1 MYSKS
6 RIFVRGHNCV
16 VSALFMVA
24 ASAMLPSVTKAGTYT
39 WIGGN
44 SGTWDKTSLNWS
56 DGTTSGVAWQD
67 GNDAVFNNTAAMT
80 ITVSGAISA
89 ANVTGNS
96 TGNITFNGSGTLAW
110 TGWLGSSGHVY
121 LDCPLTDV
129 NGAGLHFDS
138 NGHVFF
144 RNANNTHT
152 GGTYFKNTR
161 NAFRAFAVNAGDG
174 ALGVL
179 PATAQNNIFAQ
190 GGNVALFVDNSYN
203 VTLDAKRQ
211 ILISD
216 EATMFLSP
224 AGTIRIKGIIRG
236 ANASNGYPTGTRICA
251 HNQWGGLAILDPG
264 AGKENYFGRLYVPAR
279 LEIASGT
286 TSLIT
291 VSSGTGENAP
301 LYIRGNGSAYSATRG
316 YLLVSG
322 GTLRNTQNRYF
333 QIDTYGHL
341 DIAGG
346 TVSHTSGEILNA
358 MYSPAK
364 ITIRNGGVLNAKL
377 VRVSTTT
384 SGDGGEIF
392 IENGGTLC
400 IGKFKLEYN
409 YGYDQIG
416 TVHFN
421 GGKLQALVDSDPVID
436 NPTNAK
442 WDNIAFAVEEGGA
455 IFDTS
460 NRNIIFW
467 PRPLVSGAANDGG
480 ITVSGPRGLAITV
493 AGSSYNGP
501 TVVEEGANLRVQAD
515 NALPSGT
522 TVRLAGGQVTFS
534 TYDTDGDAARSTRTA
549 QTVSRIEGSGIVHC
563 CSGLTVAN
571 GLAAGSGGVLDFI
584 EVCSLSGVY
593 SVSGDAQ
600 GCGCLK
606 FRKSGQ
612 SISGLTLNVAD
623 ISAFDKD
630 AARGTYK
637 ILDAPNGYTGTF
649 AVGNVADPWCVKYTS
664 TAAYIAYK
672 KGTMLI
678 IQ

>member
-1 MYSKS
+1 MK
-6 RIFVRGHNCV
+6 RIIVNTKAECGKV
-16 VSALFMVA
+16 IALFMVA
-24 ASAMLPSVTKAGTYT
+24 ASAILPCATKAGTYT

-80 ITVSGAISA
+80 ITVSDAISA

-96 TGNITFNGSGTLAW
+96 TGDIKFNGSGTLAW

-121 LDCPLTDV
+121 LECPLTDV

-161 NAFRAFAVNAGDG
+161 GAFRAFALNAGDG
-174 ALGVL
+174 ALGAL
-179 PATAQNNIFAQ
+179 PAAAQDNIFAQ
-190 GGNVALFVDNSYN
+190 GGNVALFVDNRYN

-216 EATMFLSP
+216 GATMFLSP

-236 ANASNGYPTGTRICA
+236 ANASNGFPTGTRVYA
-251 HNQWGGLAILDPG
+251 HNNWGGLAILDPG

-286 TSLIT
+286 TSLVT
-291 VSSGTGENAP
+291 ASKDKGTGENAP
-301 LYIRGNGSAYSATRG
+301 LYIHGNKSAYSPTRG

-322 GTLRNTQNRYF
+322 GTLRNNTQDRYF
-333 QIDTYGHL
+333 QLDAYGHL

-346 TVSHTSGEILNA
+346 TVSLASGEILNA
-358 MYSPAK
+358 MDSPAK
-364 ITIRNGGVLNAKL
+364 ITIRNGGMLNAKL
-377 VRVSTTT
+377 VRVSQTT

-400 IGKFKLEYN
+400 IGKFKLD
-409 YGYDQIG
+409 YDLNQKG

-460 NRNIIFW
+460 NGKVIFW

-480 ITVSGPRGLAITV
+480 ITVSGSRGLAITV

-534 TYDTDGDAARSTRTA
+534 TYDTGGDAARSTRTA

-637 ILDAPNGYTGTF
+637 ILDAPNGYTGEF
-649 AVGNVADPWCVKYTS
+649 AIGNLPDLWRVKYTS
-664 TAAYIAYK
+664 TAAYISYK
-672 KGTMLI
+672 KGMVLI
-678 IQ
+678 IK

>member
-1 MYSKS
+1 MK
-6 RIFVRGHNCV
+6 RIIVNTKAECGKV
-16 VSALFMVA
+16 VALFMVA
-24 ASAMLPSVTKAGTYT
+24 ASAILPCAANAGTYT
-39 WIGGN
+39 WIGSN

-67 GNDAVFNNTAAMT
+67 GNDAVFNNSAAMT
-80 ITVSGAISA
+80 ITVSSSISA
-89 ANVTGNS
+89 ANITGNS

-110 TGWLGSSGHVY
+110 TGLLGSSGHVY

-129 NGAGLHFDS
+129 NGTGLHFDS

-161 NAFRAFAVNAGDG
+161 SAFRAFAVNAGDG

-384 SGDGGEIF
+384 SGDGGEMF

-460 NRNIIFW
+460 NGKIIFW

-480 ITVSGPRGLAITV
+480 ITVSGSRGLALTV

-501 TVVEEGANLRVQAD
+501 TIIEEGANLRVQAD

-522 TVRLAGGQVTFS
+522 TVRLSGGQITFS
-534 TYDTDGDAARSTRTA
+534 TYDTDNDAARSTRTA

-649 AVGNVADPWCVKYTS
+649 AKPAGWPEDWDVKYTA
-664 TAAYIAYK
+664 TAAYLRYK
-672 KGTMLI
+672 CGMVIFLK
-678 IQ
+678 

>member
-1 MYSKS
+1 
-6 RIFVRGHNCV
+6 
-16 VSALFMVA
+16 MVA
-24 ASAMLPSVTKAGTYT
+24 ASAILPCATKAGTYT

-80 ITVSGAISA
+80 ITVSDAISA

-96 TGNITFNGSGTLAW
+96 TGDIKFNGSGTLAW

-161 NAFRAFAVNAGDG
+161 GAFRAFALNAGDG
-174 ALGVL
+174 ALGAL
-179 PATAQNNIFAQ
+179 PAAAQDNIFAQ
-190 GGNVALFVDNSYN
+190 GGNVALFVDNRYN

-216 EATMFLSP
+216 GATMFLSP

-236 ANASNGYPTGTRICA
+236 ANASNGFPTGTRVYA
-251 HNQWGGLAILDPG
+251 HNNWGGLAILDPG

-286 TSLIT
+286 TSLVT
-291 VSSGTGENAP
+291 ASKDKGTGENAP
-301 LYIRGNGSAYSATRG
+301 LYIHGNKSAYSPTRG

-322 GTLRNTQNRYF
+322 GTLRNNTQDRYF
-333 QIDTYGHL
+333 QLDAYGHL

-346 TVSHTSGEILNA
+346 TVSLASGEILNA
-358 MYSPAK
+358 MDSPAK
-364 ITIRNGGVLNAKL
+364 ITIRNGGMLNAKL
-377 VRVSTTT
+377 VRVSQTT

-400 IGKFKLEYN
+400 IGKFKLD
-409 YGYDQIG
+409 YDLNQKG

-460 NRNIIFW
+460 NGKVIFW

-480 ITVSGPRGLAITV
+480 ITVSGSRGLAITV

-534 TYDTDGDAARSTRTA
+534 TYDTGGNAARSTRTA

-637 ILDAPNGYTGTF
+637 ILDAPNGYTGEF
-649 AVGNVADPWCVKYTS
+649 AIGNLPDLWRVKYTS
-664 TAAYIAYK
+664 TAAYISYK
-672 KGTMLI
+672 KGMVLI
-678 IQ
+678 IK

>member
-1 MYSKS
+1 MK
-6 RIFVRGHNCV
+6 RIIVNTKAECGKV
-16 VSALFMVA
+16 IALFMVA

-39 WIGGN
+39 WIDDN

-67 GNDAVFNNTAAMT
+67 GNDAVFNNSAAMT
-80 ITVSGAISA
+80 ITVSSSISA
-89 ANVTGNS
+89 ANITGNS

-129 NGAGLHFDS
+129 NGAGLHFNS
-138 NGHVFF
+138 NGHVYF

-152 GGTYFKNTR
+152 GGTYFMNTR
-161 NAFRAFAVNAGDG
+161 NAFRAFALNAGDG
-174 ALGVL
+174 ALGAL
-179 PATAQNNIFAQ
+179 PAAAQDNIFAQ
-190 GGNVALFVDNSYN
+190 GGNVALFVDGSYN

-216 EATMFLSP
+216 GATMFLSP
-224 AGTIRIKGIIRG
+224 AGKIRIKGIIRG
-236 ANASNGYPTGTRICA
+236 ANASDGYPTGTRVYA
-251 HNQWGGLAILDPG
+251 HNNWGGLAILDPG

-286 TSLIT
+286 TSLVTAEKKI
-291 VSSGTGENAP
+291 GEIAP
-301 LYIRGNGSAYSATRG
+301 LYIHGNNSAYSLSRG

-322 GTLRNTQNRYF
+322 GTLRNNTQDRYF
-333 QIDTYGHL
+333 QLDAYGHL

-346 TVSHTSGEILNA
+346 TVSLAIGEILNA
-358 MYSPAK
+358 MNSPAK
-364 ITIRNGGVLNAKL
+364 ITIRNGGMLNAKL
-377 VRVSTTT
+377 VRVSQTT

-400 IGKFKLEYN
+400 IGKFKLDYN
-409 YGYDQIG
+409 LNPEG

-460 NRNIIFW
+460 NGKVIFW

-480 ITVSGPRGLAITV
+480 ITVSGSRGLALTV

-534 TYDTDGDAARSTRTA
+534 TYDTGGDAAKSTRTA

-571 GLAAGSGGVLDFI
+571 GLAAGSGGVLDFT

-600 GCGCLK
+600 GCGCLT

-672 KGTMLI
+672 KGMMLI
-678 IQ
+678 IK

>member
-1 MYSKS
+1 MK
-6 RIFVRGHNCV
+6 RIIVNTKAECGKV
-16 VSALFMVA
+16 IALFMVA
-24 ASAMLPSVTKAGTYT
+24 ASAILPCATKAGTYT

-80 ITVSGAISA
+80 ITVSDAISA

-96 TGNITFNGSGTLAW
+96 TGDIKFNGSGTLAW

-161 NAFRAFAVNAGDG
+161 GAFRAFALNAGDG
-174 ALGVL
+174 ALGAL
-179 PATAQNNIFAQ
+179 PAAAQDNIFAQ
-190 GGNVALFVDNSYN
+190 GGNVALFVDNRYN

-216 EATMFLSP
+216 GATMFLSP

-236 ANASNGYPTGTRICA
+236 ANASNGFPTGTRVYA
-251 HNQWGGLAILDPG
+251 HNNWGGLAILDPG

-286 TSLIT
+286 TSLVT
-291 VSSGTGENAP
+291 ASKDKGTGENAP
-301 LYIRGNGSAYSATRG
+301 LYIHGNNAAYSPTRG

-322 GTLRNTQNRYF
+322 GTLRNNTQDRYF
-333 QIDTYGHL
+333 QLDDYGHL

-346 TVSHTSGEILNA
+346 TVSLAIGEILNA
-358 MYSPAK
+358 MNSPAK

-377 VRVSTTT
+377 VRVSQTT

-400 IGKFKLEYN
+400 IGKFKLDYN
-409 YGYDQIG
+409 PNQKG

-460 NRNIIFW
+460 NGNVIFW

-480 ITVSGPRGLAITV
+480 ITVSGSRGLAITV

-534 TYDTDGDAARSTRTA
+534 TYDTGGNAARSTRTA

-637 ILDAPNGYTGTF
+637 ILDAPNGYTGEF
-649 AVGNVADPWCVKYTS
+649 AIGNLPDLWRVKYTS
-664 TAAYIAYK
+664 TAAYISYK
-672 KGTMLI
+672 KGMVLI
-678 IQ
+678 IK

>member
-1 MYSKS
+1 MK
-6 RIFVRGHNCV
+6 RIIVNTKAECGKV
-16 VSALFMVA
+16 ITLFMVA
-24 ASAMLPSVTKAGTYT
+24 ASAILPCATKAGTYT

-80 ITVSGAISA
+80 ITVSDAISA

-96 TGNITFNGSGTLAW
+96 TGDITFNGSGTLAW

-152 GGTYFKNTR
+152 GGTYFKNKR
-161 NAFRAFAVNAGDG
+161 SAFRAFALNAGDG
-174 ALGVL
+174 ALGAL
-179 PATAQNNIFAQ
+179 PAAAQDNIFAQ
-190 GGNVALFVDNSYN
+190 GGNVALFVDSRYN

-216 EATMFLSP
+216 GATMFLSP

-236 ANASNGYPTGTRICA
+236 ANASNGFPTGTRVYA
-251 HNQWGGLAILDPG
+251 HNNWGGLAILDPG

-286 TSLIT
+286 TSLVT
-291 VSSGTGENAP
+291 ASKDKGTGENAP
-301 LYIRGNGSAYSATRG
+301 LYIHGNESAYSPTRG

-322 GTLRNTQNRYF
+322 GTLRNNTQDRYF
-333 QIDTYGHL
+333 QLDAYGHL

-346 TVSHTSGEILNA
+346 TVSLASGEILNA
-358 MYSPAK
+358 LGSPAK
-364 ITIRNGGVLNAKL
+364 ITIRNGGVLNANL
-377 VRVSTTT
+377 VRVSQTT

-400 IGKFKLEYN
+400 IGKFKLDYKPN
-409 YGYDQIG
+409 QKG

-460 NRNIIFW
+460 NGKIIFW

-480 ITVSGPRGLAITV
+480 ITVSGSRGLAITV

-637 ILDAPNGYTGTF
+637 ILDAPNGYTGEF
-649 AVGNVADPWCVKYTS
+649 AIGNLPDLWRVKYTS
-664 TAAYIAYK
+664 TAAYISYK
-672 KGTMLI
+672 KGMVLI
-678 IQ
+678 IK